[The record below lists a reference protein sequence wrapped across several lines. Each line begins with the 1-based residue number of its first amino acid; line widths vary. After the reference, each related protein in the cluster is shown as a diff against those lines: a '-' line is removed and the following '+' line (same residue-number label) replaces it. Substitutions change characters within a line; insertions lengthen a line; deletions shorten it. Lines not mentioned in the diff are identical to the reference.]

1 MKTKILKLSAIVLLF
16 SLMGAGCEEE
26 EVSQSVLDGKWIL
39 TGLGDD
45 STNEYIAE
53 PESEPKSSYLVFD
66 SGEMVVYSVTNRTF
80 DTKYII
86 KEGNKLSITPGTM
99 TLIGSDTEWGQK
111 FLSLISTIYEFERNG
126 DELKLYYD
134 NQKFMNLKKETK

>member
-1 MKTKILKLSAIVLLF
+1 
-16 SLMGAGCEEE
+16 
-26 EVSQSVLDGKWIL
+26 
-39 TGLGDD
+39 
-45 STNEYIAE
+45 
-53 PESEPKSSYLVFD
+53 
-66 SGEMVVYSVTNRTF
+66 
-80 DTKYII
+80 
-86 KEGNKLSITPGTM
+86 M